1 MFITLIINNCALK
14 RKHYASFDKVFIFT
28 IDKMTAIV
36 MKNGMKYIIVIF
48 QKCIFKALTILILYN
63 RIVQLHN
70 IMLYL
75 QNGNTFMPLPQS
87 DPMEFFSHRTNS
99 SSESKFPEDS
109 RLHSN
114 PGTTSSHNSS
124 NQRIIPNW
132 SDILPPPPP
141 DQPPPPSPNSNKNFY
156 NLRRQPPIQQVRK
169 VFS

>member
-1 MFITLIINNCALK
+1 MNV
-14 RKHYASFDKVFIFT
+14 YYT
-28 IDKMTAIV
+28 IEYD
-36 MKNGMKYIIVIF
+36 
-48 QKCIFKALTILILYN
+48 
-63 RIVQLHN
+63 RIVQLHI

-109 RLHSN
+109 RLLHSN

-156 NLRRQPPIQQVRK
+156 NLRRQQPPIQQVRK
-169 VFS
+169 VFYPKLSNSMLYLQS